1 MGGDIVPCVARASLR
16 AETSTRAS
24 RHKKV
29 NLTPGPAHAREHA
42 YELTLLNRCKCTQAC
57 KGKLMRDSDR
67 VAGPEDPRSLRIEN
81 AGDLG

>member
-1 MGGDIVPCVARASLR
+1 LR
-16 AETSTRAS
+16 RQGFPAS
-24 RHKKV
+24 RDEHTRKQAQKV
-29 NLTPGPAHAREHA
+29 NLAPGPAHAREHA

-57 KGKLMRDSDR
+57 KGKLMRDPDR